1 MRVPEFDRS
10 TCRAIV
16 RSLPQAVVL
25 LDAKFRIALANRAA
39 SALLQLAPERLR
51 GADAGALVPDAD
63 LRAVLSDGG
72 TRRARVIESRLAAPS
87 GARTI
92 KINAVPLT
100 LWDCSKQSFWLLLID
115 DLSDTAVLE
124 QQLIESEK
132 RAAMGQLAAGILHE
146 VANPLTSLGS
156 NLVFVRGR
164 LHGVAD
170 PAVLQALDVSLQQL
184 EEMRQM
190 LGTLSGFPARTTP
203 RYELV
208 DLQDVLRT
216 SVMFIAKEAERRG
229 VEVTAAFDAPLL
241 CEIDVRLLKQ
251 VVLNLLNNAM
261 DAMPHGGRIDIRTCR
276 RPASSGEPPALV
288 IQIADT
294 GVGIAEAD
302 LRKVF
307 RPLFSTK
314 PRGAGLGLSFCRQA
328 IEEQGGEIRLTSC
341 GRNRG
346 AVATISLPVRQAAFA

>member
-1 MRVPEFDRS
+1 
-10 TCRAIV
+10 
-16 RSLPQAVVL
+16 

-39 SALLQLAPERLR
+39 SALLQLPPERLR
-51 GADAGALVPDAD
+51 GADAGGLLPEAD
-63 LRAVLSDGG
+63 LHAALGDGG
-72 TRRARVIESRLAAPS
+72 TRRARVIESQVAGSS
-87 GARTI
+87 GTRTI

-100 LWDCSKQSFWLLLID
+100 LWDCLKQTFWLLLIE
-115 DLSDTAVLE
+115 DLSDTALLE
-124 QQLIESEK
+124 QQLIETEK

-164 LHGVAD
+164 LQRAAD
-170 PAVLQALDVSLQQL
+170 ADVLQALDVSLQQL

-190 LGTLSGFPARTTP
+190 LGTLSGFPGRTAP
-203 RYELV
+203 HYELV
-208 DLQDVLRT
+208 DLHDVLRT
-216 SVMFIAKEAERRG
+216 SLMFVAREAERRRI
-229 VEVTAAFDAPLL
+229 EVTTSFEMPVL
-241 CEIDVRLLKQ
+241 CELDVRLLKQ

-261 DAMPHGGRIDIRTCR
+261 DAMPHGGRIDIRTFL
-276 RPASSGEPPALV
+276 RPAVAGEPPAIV
-288 IQIADT
+288 IQLGDT

-346 AVATISLPVRQAAFA
+346 AVATISLPLRQASFA

>member
-25 LDAKFRIALANRAA
+25 LDAKFRVALANRAA
-39 SALLQLAPERLR
+39 SALFERP
-51 GADAGALVPDAD
+51 ADRLCGEDVGCLIPDGDLHTALGVA
-63 LRAVLSDGG
+63 A
-72 TRRARVIESRLAAPS
+72 TRRTRVIETRLPAPT

-100 LWDCSKQSFWLLLID
+100 LWDCLKQTFWLLLIE
-115 DLSDTAVLE
+115 DLSDTVMLE
-124 QQLIESEK
+124 QQLIETEK

-156 NLVFVRGR
+156 NLLFVRGR
-164 LHGVAD
+164 LQPSAESD
-170 PAVLQALDVSLQQL
+170 VLQALDVSLQQL
-184 EEMRQM
+184 DEMRQM
-190 LGTLSGFPARTTP
+190 LGTLSGFPGRTAP

-208 DLQDVLRT
+208 DLHDVLRT
-216 SVMFIAKEAERRG
+216 SLMFIAREAERRRVDVNASFG
-229 VEVTAAFDAPLL
+229 SPIP

-261 DAMPHGGRIDIRTCR
+261 EAMPHGGRIDIRTAL
-276 RPASSGEPPALV
+276 RPPIGDESPAIL

-346 AVATISLPVRQAAFA
+346 TVATICLPIRQAAFA